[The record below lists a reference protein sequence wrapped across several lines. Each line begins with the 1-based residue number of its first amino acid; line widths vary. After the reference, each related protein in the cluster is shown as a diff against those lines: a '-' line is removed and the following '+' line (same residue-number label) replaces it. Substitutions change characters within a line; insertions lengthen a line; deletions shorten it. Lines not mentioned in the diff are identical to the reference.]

1 MAVTVKASFTD
12 EVKAELANVQPAR
25 PCCQEAELTAMVE
38 ALAGGTG
45 EAPLTLRIPRNAV
58 ARKVVHLAR
67 VAGGRVETVRKGATE
82 KRPSYRLRL
91 TPPIGRASRDACC
104 ARAILRGAFLARG
117 LLGNPDDA
125 YHLEMALPEEAGA
138 LVTTAAS
145 RAGIALKRTARR
157 GRAVYYLKG
166 AEPISRLLGLMGAN
180 RAVMRFENDRILRD
194 MRSQANRRANSE
206 TANLDKRLRAAL
218 QQRDAI
224 RRLKTRDSRLQSLPP
239 ALREVAELRLAHPQA
254 GLREVAELAQV
265 SKSAVAN
272 RLRRLVALANRNG
285 LIDSVREIPQP

>member
-1 MAVTVKASFTD
+1 MAVRASFTD

-25 PCCQEAELTAMVE
+25 SCCQEAELAALAE
-38 ALAGGTG
+38 ALVGSPDGT
-45 EAPLTLRIPRNAV
+45 PVTLRIPRNAV
-58 ARKVVHLAR
+58 ARKVVHLAK

-91 TPPIGRASRDACC
+91 TLPAGRGSDDTCC

-117 LLGNPDDA
+117 LLGNPADA
-125 YHLEMALPEEAGA
+125 YHLELVLPENGA
-138 LVTTAAS
+138 TLVAAAAT
-145 RAGIALKRTARR
+145 RTGIPLKRTTRR
-157 GRAVYYLKG
+157 GRTVFYLKG

-194 MRSQANRRANSE
+194 MRSQANRRANGE

-218 QQRDAI
+218 QQREAV
-224 RRLKTRDSRLQSLPP
+224 RRLQARDARLQTLAP
-239 ALREVAELRLAHPQA
+239 ALREIAELRLAHPRA
-254 GLREVAELAQV
+254 GLKELAELAQV

-272 RLRRLVALANRNG
+272 RLRRLVVLANRNG
-285 LIDSVREIPQP
+285 LID

>member
-1 MAVTVKASFTD
+1 MAVRTSFTD

-25 PCCQEAELTAMVE
+25 PCCQEAELAAMAE
-38 ALAGGTG
+38 ALVGTSDST
-45 EAPLTLRIPRNAV
+45 PVTLRIPRNAV
-58 ARKVVHLAR
+58 ARKVVHLAK

-91 TPPIGRASRDACC
+91 TLPAGRGSDETCC

-117 LLGNPDDA
+117 LMGNPVDA
-125 YHLEMALPEEAGA
+125 YHLELALPENGA
-138 LVTTAAS
+138 TLVAAAAA
-145 RAGIALKRTARR
+145 RAGIPFKRTTRR
-157 GRAVYYLKG
+157 GRSVFYLKG

-194 MRSQANRRANSE
+194 MRSQANRRANGE

-218 QQRDAI
+218 QQREAV
-224 RRLKTRDSRLQSLPP
+224 RRLKARDARLQALAP
-239 ALREVAELRLAHPQA
+239 ALREIAELRLAHPRA
-254 GLREVAELAQV
+254 GLKELAELAQV

-272 RLRRLVALANRNG
+272 RLRRLVMQANRNG
-285 LIDSVREIPQP
+285 LID

>member
-1 MAVTVKASFTD
+1 MAVKASFTD

-25 PCCQEAELTAMVE
+25 PCCQAAELAAIAE
-38 ALAGGTG
+38 ALVGSSDG
-45 EAPLTLRIPRNAV
+45 EPLSLRIPRNAV
-58 ARKVVHLAR
+58 ARKVVHLAK

-91 TPPIGRASRDACC
+91 TLPPGRGSDDACC

-117 LLGNPDDA
+117 LLGNPADA
-125 YHLEMALPEEAGA
+125 YHLELALPEAGG
-138 LVTTAAS
+138 LMTVAAARTS
-145 RAGIALKRTARR
+145 IPLKRTVRR
-157 GRAVYYLKG
+157 HRTVYYLKG
-166 AEPISRLLGLMGAN
+166 AEPISRMLGLMGAN

-218 QQRDAI
+218 QQREAV
-224 RRLKTRDSRLQSLPP
+224 RRLKARDARLHTLAP
-239 ALREVAELRLAHPQA
+239 ALREIAELRWAHPRA
-254 GLREVAELAQV
+254 GLRELAELAQV

-272 RLRRLVALANRNG
+272 RLRRLVEQANRNG
-285 LIDSVREIPQP
+285 LID

>member
-1 MAVTVKASFTD
+1 MAVRASFTD

-25 PCCQEAELTAMVE
+25 SCCQQAELAALAE
-38 ALAGGTG
+38 ALVGTG
-45 EAPLTLRIPRNAV
+45 DGTPLTLRIPRNAV
-58 ARKVVHLAR
+58 ARKVVHLAKI
-67 VAGGRVETVRKGATE
+67 AGGRVETVRKGATE

-91 TPPIGRASRDACC
+91 TLPPGRGSQDVCC

-117 LLGNPDDA
+117 LLGNPADA
-125 YHLEMALPEEAGA
+125 YHLELAVPEGGGRLLTSAPA
-138 LVTTAAS
+138 
-145 RAGIALKRTARR
+145 RAGIPLKPTARR
-157 GRAVYYLKG
+157 HRTVYYLKA

-218 QQRDAI
+218 QQREAI
-224 RRLKTRDSRLQSLPP
+224 RRLKARDSRLRSLPP
-239 ALREVAELRLAHPQA
+239 ALRDVAELRLAHPRA
-254 GLREVAELAQV
+254 SLRELAEVSEL
-265 SKSAVAN
+265 SKSAIAN

-285 LIDSVREIPQP
+285 LID

>member
-1 MAVTVKASFTD
+1 VAVTVKASFTD

-25 PCCQEAELTAMVE
+25 PCCQEAELTAMVG
-38 ALAGGTG
+38 ALVGDAG

-58 ARKVVHLAR
+58 ARKVVRLAK

-91 TPPIGRASRDACC
+91 TLPAGRASRDACC
-104 ARAILRGAFLARG
+104 ARAILRGTFLARG
-117 LLGNPDDA
+117 LLGNPDNA
-125 YHLEMALPEEAGA
+125 YHLEMALPEDAGA
-138 LVTTAAS
+138 LVTTAAA
-145 RAGIALKRTARR
+145 RAGVSLKRTARR
-157 GRAVYYLKG
+157 GHAVYYLKG
-166 AEPISRLLGLMGAN
+166 AEPISRMLGLMGAN

-206 TANLDKRLRAAL
+206 TANMDKRLRAAL
-218 QQRDAI
+218 QQRAAI
-224 RRLKTRDSRLQSLPP
+224 RRLKVRDSRLQSLPA

-254 GLREVAELAQV
+254 GLRELAQVAEV

-272 RLRRLVALANRNG
+272 RLRRLVALAKRNG
-285 LIDSVREIPQP
+285 LIHSMREIPQP